1 VAVKLTLTTWL
12 HLRSALLF
20 ALKAIDAALLESY
33 GWTPR
38 RSTPDVDPLCY
49 TERDR

>member
-1 VAVKLTLTTWL
+1 MARTLSQATL
-12 HLRSALLF
+12 IHLRSALLMT
-20 ALKAIDAALLESY
+20 LRAIDAALLESY

-49 TERDR
+49 NERDR